1 MNTKQ
6 LDKKEKSLLA
16 KSGRCLVWLL
26 LGVLLFAG
34 CTPTASPDPQPIAT
48 LPYTPPA
55 TEIAENSTP
64 TVAVGTAVSPTNTP
78 QPIETDVATAV
89 IPTPITATSIPTPT
103 GPEPIEF
110 SAGDISATL
119 QRTLAVGQNDAYT
132 FWAAANQFAEISI
145 ISNNNNANFSLVGLV
160 DGQPYKRFEN
170 ENRSWSGT
178 LLSSG
183 EYQLTV
189 TSLARPI
196 DYTLML
202 TIYPQEQA
210 LPQTLPELAVWVG
223 EQRHN
228 GTSASDVQQL
238 LAVHNRLADW
248 QEIDLT
254 GDGLAEWVIVLQDA
268 ADSVFGPT
276 GDVIVV
282 SQAGLVYQQ
291 YAVFVNDGDMLPTVT
306 AVADLTGDGLP
317 EVVIEIVFCGAHTC
331 NHSYNIIGAPAGAVQ
346 GLVPAI
352 SEYPRPAISMMSS
365 EVAFADRT
373 GDGRIDLI
381 QHGGF
386 IGSAGAGPYQ
396 RGTTDIWAWQPAQ
409 NQFALAETILDPSN
423 YRFHLL
429 YEAND
434 LFAAG
439 EYAAAIPKYSD
450 VVQNATLE
458 DGVGLILQES
468 TFDPSR
474 QFAAFRLMI
483 AYLQLGDMDNA
494 TVWAGWLT
502 SNYPDAHITDG
513 VIAFWEDYNF
523 NHSVASGCA
532 VTVSL
537 LETFPNPT
545 GPLADLGYA
554 LPSLTAESVC
564 PIN

>member
-1 MNTKQ
+1 M
-6 LDKKEKSLLA
+6 
-16 KSGRCLVWLL
+16 WFLL
-26 LGVLLFAG
+26 LVLALVA
-34 CTPTASPDPQPIAT
+34 CTLTASPNPQPVAT
-48 LPYTPPA
+48 LPFTPLA
-55 TEIAENSTP
+55 TQVAQNPTP
-64 TVAVGTAVSPTNTP
+64 TVAEGTAVSPTNTP
-78 QPIETDVATAV
+78 QPTETVAATAV
-89 IPTPITATSIPTPT
+89 SPTATAAAATVILAAPR
-103 GPEPIEF
+103 PIEF
-110 SAGDISATL
+110 APGEISTTL
-119 QRTLAVGQNDAYT
+119 NHTLAVGQNDVYT

-210 LPQTLPELAVWVG
+210 LPQTLPELAAWVG
-223 EQRHN
+223 QQRHN
-228 GTSASDVQQL
+228 GSSAQDVQQTL
-238 LAVHNRLADW
+238 SANDLLADW
-248 QEIDLT
+248 REVDLT
-254 GDGLAEWVIVLQDA
+254 GDGVVEWVAVLQMDNG
-268 ADSVFGPT
+268 SVFGPE
-276 GDVIVV
+276 GEAIVV
-282 SQAGLVYQQ
+282 TPAGLVYRY
-291 YAVFVNDGDMLPTVT
+291 YAKFVNDGDWLLTIEYVG
-306 AVADLTGDGLP
+306 DLTGDGLP
-317 EVVIEIVFCGAHTC
+317 EVAIMRQFCGAHTC
-331 NHSYNIIGAPAGAVQ
+331 NHAYDIVGAPNGTVQ
-346 GLVPAI
+346 SLVPATAQ
-352 SEYPRPAISMMSS
+352 YPQPVISMMSS
-365 EVAFADRT
+365 EATFADRT
-373 GDGRIDLI
+373 GDGVADLA

-386 IGSAGAGPYQ
+386 ISSAGAGPYQ
-396 RGTTDIWAWQPAQ
+396 RGTTEVWSWQPAQ
-409 NQFALAETILDPSN
+409 NQFTLAETILDPSN

-439 EYAAAIPKYSD
+439 DYSAAILKYVD
-450 VVQNATLE
+450 VVENPSLD
-458 DGVGLILQES
+458 DGFGLIIQES
-468 TFDPSR
+468 TYDSSR

-494 TVWAGWLT
+494 TVWSGWLYD
-502 SNYPDAHITDG
+502 NYPNAHITEG
-513 VIAFWEDYNF
+513 VTAFWEDYNF

-532 VTVSL
+532 VTISL

-564 PIN
+564 PVQ